1 MTGRSGETNHW
12 EYPALINYD
21 RGGNRDYIKRLK
33 HLTTSPI
40 VEFATADKECLGKD
54 PRA

>member
-1 MTGRSGETNHW
+1 MRERSGETSHW
-12 EYPALINYD
+12 KCPALKNYD

-33 HLTTSPI
+33 YLTTSLI

-54 PRA
+54 ARA